1 MNHNVIITNKP
12 SVFAEI
18 KSCDNTF
25 LEVLKVFEQ
34 RLWQTTQVG
43 EELHILPR
51 TIDGV
56 FIPDEDTFEAMTP
69 HWNELLF
76 GHPRFI
82 VLPVSIDLTENQSL
96 CIFKDLFK
104 ANEGYSIWMRDQEE
118 LEAEIKYLKFLN
130 KII

>member
-1 MNHNVIITNKP
+1 MNRNVIITNKP

-18 KSCDNTF
+18 KNCDNTF
-25 LEVLKVFEQ
+25 LEVLKGFEQ
-34 RLWQTTQVG
+34 RLWQTMQVG
-43 EELHILPR
+43 EQLHIQAR

-56 FIPDEDTFEAMTP
+56 FIPDEDTFQAMTP
-69 HWNELLF
+69 HWNELLS

-104 ANEGYSIWMRDQEE
+104 ANDCYAIWMRDQEE
-118 LEAEIKYLKFLN
+118 LKAEIAYLKYCN

>member
-118 LEAEIKYLKFLN
+118 LKYEIALLKFRN
-130 KII
+130 KVI